1 MAKKKTKKKSG
12 KKSKNAAR
20 KKTVKKKTARKSCAR
35 KSLTLQQKIARI
47 RNRLPHIEPTGE
59 CKDKETGEVFFRFTE
74 AQKVFE
80 IYRGECEAEGLIF
93 RPYFAVGIQPAIIPV
108 LRGVA
113 LVAPFCI
120 EDIKTG
126 EILVGWGTGMGN
138 NGDWSGNTA
147 GTRALKQFLLTTFQ
161 ATWRDP
167 EQTEREIIRAEAN
180 QIMSVAK
187 TTGEILTAVDELT
200 GYFDKQFKNSKKKKR
215 SKKNAHKK

>member
-1 MAKKKTKKKSG
+1 MAKKTKKKS
-12 KKSKNAAR
+12 KKKI
-20 KKTVKKKTARKSCAR
+20 VKKKTPKQRRAARRR
-35 KSLTLQQKIARI
+35 KPYSLWEKIARI
-47 RNRLPHIEPTGE
+47 RNRILRIEPTGKCQDPE
-59 CKDKETGEVFFRFTE
+59 TKEVLFRFTE
-74 AQKVFE
+74 AQHVFE
-80 IYRGECEAEGLIF
+80 TYREECKAEGLIF
-93 RPYFAVGIQPAIIPV
+93 RPYFAVGIQPTIIPV

-113 LVAPFCI
+113 LVAPFCL

-167 EQTEREIIRAEAN
+167 EQTEREIARAEAN
-180 QIMSVAK
+180 QIMSVAH

-215 SKKNAHKK
+215 SKK